1 MAIQKITELESHK
14 TLREIPLFSE
24 LSIDQLRQV
33 SFFSKLKQFKKGER
47 VFNEGD
53 FYSGFY
59 ILLKGTVKVSKITIS
74 GKESVMHIVKSLNA
88 FADVPMFEGGA
99 YPVSAEAIEESIAL
113 FVPKEKFLEL
123 LSNEPEIALK
133 VLAGFAKKMRSLV
146 NQIEDLSSKE
156 ITNRFAK
163 YLIKEIKATG
173 TEKFPEPFVK
183 LLIPK
188 ATIASYIG
196 TITETLSRILHK
208 LQKEGIIR
216 IRGKVI
222 FVSDFKKLVE
232 LAK

>member
-1 MAIQKITELESHK
+1 MIFQKISEMDSHK

-24 LSIDQLRQV
+24 LTIDQLRQV
-33 SFFSKLKQFKKGER
+33 SSFSQLKQFKKAER

-59 ILLKGTVKVSKITIS
+59 ILLTGTVKVSKISIS
-74 GKESVMHIVKSLNA
+74 GKESVMHIVKSLNT
-88 FADVPMFEGGA
+88 FADVPIFEGGA

-113 FVPKEKFLEL
+113 FIPKEKFLEL
-123 LSNEPEIALK
+123 LRREPEISFK
-133 VLAGFAKKMRSLV
+133 MLAGFAKKMRSLV

-156 ITNRFAK
+156 IANRFAR
-163 YLIKEIKATG
+163 YLIKEIIAAG
-173 TEKFPEPFVK
+173 TEKLPEPFVK

-216 IRGKVI
+216 IKGKII
-222 FVSDFKKLVE
+222 FVSDFKKLSK
-232 LAK
+232 LAE